1 MDDDGHGTSA
11 AARRSGEPIRRARRP
26 VDESRSLRCHC
37 ASSDAGVA
45 TWEYARPGVA
55 LADKQQIARAK
66 LRRVAA
72 ARSPAGLRL
81 PCARRRRRS
90 ASIPHPAH
98 TPGASSAPSMPLR
111 SSGRRLAPFST
122 SKRLT
127 TSHLALPPPW
137 PPVPAHLRAPVRS
150 TASCPRLPAAFCPLP
165 AHLLPLSW
173 HCSHVASAVARQG
186 RRQRRRPERP
196 TTTVGGG
203 AAGGQS
209 RWKRD
214 QTRPKH
220 ADFGTSD
227 AGNRRSGSEVP
238 LEAPRMGLWVLW
250 GLNCRFALSF
260 GVPNQNPT
268 RMGPAEL

>member
-45 TWEYARPGVA
+45 TWEYERPGVA

-90 ASIPHPAH
+90 ASISHPAH

-111 SSGRRLAPFST
+111 SAGRRLAPFST

-127 TSHLALPPPW
+127 TSPSLPPLAARASSLACSGPLHRILPSSPCCLLPPPS
-137 PPVPAHLRAPVRS
+137 PPPPSLMALQSRGICSGSPGAASASTTRAPHDD
-150 TASCPRLPAAFCPLP
+150 C
-165 AHLLPLSW
+165 
-173 HCSHVASAVARQG
+173 G
-186 RRQRRRPERP
+186 RRGGWRSIEVEKRPNATQARGIP
-196 TTTVGGG
+196 Y
-203 AAGGQS
+203 
-209 RWKRD
+209 
-214 QTRPKH
+214 
-220 ADFGTSD
+220 F
-227 AGNRRSGSEVP
+227 
-238 LEAPRMGLWVLW
+238 
-250 GLNCRFALSF
+250 
-260 GVPNQNPT
+260 
-268 RMGPAEL
+268 